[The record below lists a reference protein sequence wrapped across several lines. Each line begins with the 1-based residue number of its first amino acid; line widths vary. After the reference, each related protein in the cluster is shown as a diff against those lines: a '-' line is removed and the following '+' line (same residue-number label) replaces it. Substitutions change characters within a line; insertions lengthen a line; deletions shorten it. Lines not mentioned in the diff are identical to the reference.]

1 MNARD
6 VTCPQCGK
14 PAAWDTAN
22 RYRPFCS
29 ERCRLIDLGAW
40 ANENYRIPVVETKGD
55 VESALQSGEPPLRAE
70 G

>member
-1 MNARD
+1 MNARV

-14 PAAWDTAN
+14 SVLWDATN

-40 ANENYRIPVVETKGD
+40 ASENYRIPVT
-55 VESALQSGEPPLRAE
+55 ESKDDLESDQTEADK
-70 G
+70 